1 MPSRASLSS
10 GFKPTI
16 YVTVSSQMENIFTG
30 VGVDIDEKLLNYKD
44 ILKVSSIGSASK
56 SADRSESKTGQGKG
70 GGTPTFS
77 ETLSLASVSIRPL
90 YK

>member
-16 YVTVSSQMENIFTG
+16 YVIVSSQMENIFTG

-44 ILKVSSIGSASK
+44 ILQVSSIG
-56 SADRSESKTGQGKG
+56 
-70 GGTPTFS
+70 
-77 ETLSLASVSIRPL
+77 
-90 YK
+90 